1 MASWKMV
8 LLCKCGSLRNPEICE
23 NNKITFVSGP
33 VPFECDMTPRF
44 PEAPS
49 LLANEIELHGDGSW
63 A

>member
-8 LLCKCGSLRNPEICE
+8 LPCKCDSIRVPEISQD
-23 NNKITFVSGP
+23 NRITFISGP
-33 VPFECDMTPRF
+33 VPFECDMIPRF

-49 LLANEIELHGDGSW
+49 LLANEIELRGDGSW